1 MNEAALLKM
10 AKITVK
16 EYKKLTPAE
25 RRRKIR
31 KTLGDSSE
39 ARSFVR
45 RLMPEFYEDVYGAT
59 ASARCAVA
67 RSGRLRVKSR

>member
-1 MNEAALLKM
+1 MNEAAILKM
-10 AKITVK
+10 TGITV
-16 EYKKLTPAE
+16 EDYKKLTPAE

-31 KTLGDSSE
+31 KALGDSAE

-45 RLMPEFYEDVYGAT
+45 RLMPEFYDDVYGT
-59 ASARCAVA
+59 KASARSAVA